1 MSKWII
7 TDKLGNHIS
16 PYRTYNSKDEAQRWI
31 NSNLEVASSK
41 EYKIT
46 PALGKNF
53 FQKKNIFKITIFLL
67 IVLTTFFIIFKLNDN
82 GSDNLKGFSSEGE
95 KSTTNKSD
103 LVPFPVK
110 FSDGDT
116 KEKIEE
122 KLLNAGFKLGSESQV
137 SYQGNKKSGLQ
148 SYSINGQQFLSSAGS
163 GFPKGSTIS
172 FTYDVYGRDEKN
184 NSILTNTD
192 EETKI
197 NFSDISETNF
207 SSIVGIWKN
216 GNGVML
222 IITKNSMYIPQEKH
236 FIITKG
242 KIYQNGAI
250 TDFRCLSPN
259 VSRGQLIMGD
269 ASENLA
275 ISFASKNSPISD
287 LSNNT
292 PKTDLSRDRI
302 LFSGDASKEI
312 NQLKGK
318 EKYSIE
324 KFKNQVFYKSKSI
337 K

>member
-7 TDKLGNHIS
+7 TDKLGNQIS
-16 PYRTYNSKDEAQRWI
+16 PYRTYNSKEEAQKWI
-31 NSNLEVASSK
+31 NSNLEVARSK
-41 EYKIT
+41 EYKII
-46 PALGKNF
+46 PALGKKF
-53 FQKKNIFKITIFLL
+53 FSEKTLFKIIIFLL
-67 IVLTTFFIIFKLNDN
+67 IVLTTFFIIFKLNN
-82 GSDNLKGFSSEGE
+82 GSENLKGFSSEGQ
-95 KSTTNKSD
+95 KSTTTKSD

-163 GFPKGSTIS
+163 GFPRGSMIS

-184 NSILTNTD
+184 NSILTNTA

-216 GNGVML
+216 ENGVML
-222 IITKNSMYIPQEKH
+222 IITKNSMYIPKEKH

-269 ASENLA
+269 TSENLA

-287 LSNNT
+287 LSNNI
-292 PKTDLSRDRI
+292 PKTDLSKDRI

-312 NQLKGK
+312 NQLNGK

>member
-1 MSKWII
+1 MTKWII
-7 TDKLGNHIS
+7 TDKLGNQIY
-16 PYRTYNSKDEAQRWI
+16 PYRTYDSKAEAQKWI
-31 NSNLEVASSK
+31 KSNLKVVRSK
-41 EYKIT
+41 EYKII
-46 PALGKNF
+46 PELGKISF
-53 FQKKNIFKITIFLL
+53 HKKIPFKIIVFLLLLLTIFFVILQL
-67 IVLTTFFIIFKLNDN
+67 KDN
-82 GSDNLKGFSSEGE
+82 GSENLKDFSSDLQ
-95 KSTTNKSD
+95 KSTSSRSY

-116 KEKIEE
+116 KEQIEK
-122 KLLNAGFKLGSESQV
+122 KLLNAGFKLGAESQV
-137 SYQGNKKSGLQ
+137 SYQGNEKSGLQ

-163 GFPKGSTIS
+163 GFPKGSRIS

-184 NSILTNTD
+184 NSILANTN

-216 GNGVML
+216 ENGAML
-222 IITKNSMYIPQEKH
+222 IITKSSMYIPKEKD

-259 VSRGQLIMGD
+259 ISRGQLIMGD
-269 ASENLA
+269 TSENLA

-302 LFSGDASKEI
+302 LFSGDASKAI

-324 KFKNQVFYKSKSI
+324 KVKKQVFYKSNSI